1 MPALYGE
8 ACLQVIDAGVRS
20 LSLSSYL
27 GHIKRLS
34 VVYALW
40 VQRDTQ

>member
-1 MPALYGE
+1 MLGLYDE
-8 ACLQVIDAGVRS
+8 AYLQAIGAGVRS
-20 LSLSSYL
+20 LSLSSGL
-27 GHIKRLS
+27 GHIKMPA